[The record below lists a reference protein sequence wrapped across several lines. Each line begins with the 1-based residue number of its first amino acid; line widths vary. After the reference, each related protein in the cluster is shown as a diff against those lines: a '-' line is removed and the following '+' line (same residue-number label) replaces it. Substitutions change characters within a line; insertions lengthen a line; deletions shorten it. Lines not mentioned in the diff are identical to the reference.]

1 MDSSDREL
9 VLRIKSGDVLAFEVL
24 VNKYQRSLYGFTNRI
39 VKDDSATEDIVQKT
53 FFKIYK
59 SIDRVD
65 PDRRF
70 STYAFEIAKNTAIS
84 YLRTLRRQIPIDQ
97 IEIELADSTFDSLF
111 KENQEKR
118 VSQAIKSLPKK
129 YQKVIRLYY
138 FSDLSYK
145 DIGEELKLPVNTIRT
160 HLRRAKESL
169 KNTLK
174 VYEER

>member
-1 MDSSDREL
+1 MLCTLLFFLFFFFNDTATTEIYTL
-9 VLRIKSGDVLAFEVL
+9 
-24 VNKYQRSLYGFTNRI
+24 SLHDALPI
-39 VKDDSATEDIVQKT
+39 S
-53 FFKIYK
+53 
-59 SIDRVD
+59 
-65 PDRRF
+65 
-70 STYAFEIAKNTAIS
+70 YAFEIAKNTAIS

-145 DIGEELKLPVNTIRT
+145 DIGEELKLPVNTIMT